1 MARAVR
7 LESVMS
13 DVIFLAASVVFFVI
27 AGLYVRG
34 CQQLKGGRDD
44 A

>member
-1 MARAVR
+1 
-7 LESVMS
+7 MS
-13 DVIFLAASVVFFVI
+13 DLAFVAASLVFFVI
-27 AGLYVRG
+27 ALAYQHG

>member
-1 MARAVR
+1 
-7 LESVMS
+7 MS
-13 DVIFLAASVVFFVI
+13 DMIFLAASVAFFLV